1 MERRR
6 LKPVRLFSS
15 DLDGTLAG
23 DRDASRRFAAFWDTL
38 EPSARPFL
46 VYNSGRLVDDILS
59 FTAEEGLPPADFVI
73 GGVGTMMAGDALTGV
88 DTEYAEFIAD
98 GYDALEI
105 ATLVRDFPGLRRQP
119 ERYQHDRKS
128 SWYLHD
134 ADEDRLSD
142 LRSKLG
148 GNGFK
153 VKIVYSS
160 NRDLDILPANADK
173 GNALVWLCRKLDIGL
188 EEVVVAGDTG
198 NDADMFALQGVRGII
213 PANGFDELRRRIAAD
228 GLVYQASLREADGV
242 VEGLRHWLANGPAD

>member
-23 DRDASRRFAAFWDTL
+23 DRDASRRFAGFWQALD
-38 EPSARPFL
+38 PSARPLL
-46 VYNSGRLVDDILS
+46 VYNSGRLVDDILA

-73 GGVGTMMAGDALTGV
+73 GGVGTMMAGHALAGV
-88 DTEYAEFIAD
+88 ETDYADFIAD
-98 GYDALEI
+98 GYDAAEI
-105 ATLVRDFPGLRRQP
+105 AALVRDFPGLERQP
-119 ERYQHDRKS
+119 ERYQHHRKS

-134 ADEDRLSD
+134 ASRERLSELD
-142 LRSKLG
+142 RRLG
-148 GNGFK
+148 GNGLK

-160 NRDLDILPANADK
+160 RRDLDILPANADK
-173 GNALVWLCRKLDIGL
+173 GNALVWLCRRLGIGL

-228 GLVYQASLREADGV
+228 NLVYQASLREADGV
-242 VEGLRHWLANGPAD
+242 VEGLRHWLANGSVD

>member
-1 MERRR
+1 MLRWQPDARYVEVYLNGDYIGVYQLIERIKRGKDR
-6 LKPVRLFSS
+6 VDINK
-15 DLDGTLAG
+15 LDK
-23 DRDASRRFAAFWDTL
+23 DDT
-38 EPSARPFL
+38 S
-46 VYNSGRLVDDILS
+46 
-59 FTAEEGLPPADFVI
+59 
-73 GGVGTMMAGDALTGV
+73 GDALTGV
-88 DTEYAEFIAD
+88 DTGYAEFN
-98 GYDALEI
+98 GHGLDALEI

-134 ADEDRLSD
+134 ADEDRLSE
-142 LRSKLG
+142 LRGKLG

-242 VEGLRHWLANGPAD
+242 VEGLRHWLANGPVD